1 MVLKNKLI
9 LIGFLYFLSLNG
21 NSQAIKTDS
30 IANKIDQLGNYLLYR
45 NHDSTYITSFADR
58 FAVKFVAVNKLT
70 YFRIRDRNN
79 NTILRYRPEYGV
91 NLGVGISYKWFAI
104 DIVFN
109 IGLRED
115 KNFENSEFFDFQGR
129 VFSSK
134 QFIEASLQYY
144 YAYELGTISGIDEDV
159 SEISRARED
168 IRTISFGLQYL
179 YAFNYDKFSLK
190 APFILNEIQRKS
202 AGSFIFGASF
212 AFFSMNA
219 DSSIVPTALTDYFD
233 QKLHLIDFSAISL
246 AANFG
251 YMYTFVLKE
260 HFFLTL
266 GFIPGLNFNLGD
278 SKADSREMFKW
289 NVSYKLKSMNAIGYN
304 SKRFYTGIQL
314 VVDWNNV
321 PIEKNLSMLFSNGSS
336 KLFVGYRFR
345 KKKNK

>member
-1 MVLKNKLI
+1 MISKYKFI
-9 LIGFLYFLSLNG
+9 LIGFFCLLSFKGYCQTL
-21 NSQAIKTDS
+21 SADS
-30 IANKIDQLGNYLLYR
+30 LASKIDQLGNYLLYR
-45 NHDSTYITSFADR
+45 NHDTTYITSYADR
-58 FAVKFVAVNKLT
+58 FAVKFVAVNKIN
-70 YFRIRDRNN
+70 YFRIRDRGNG
-79 NTILRYRPEYGV
+79 TKLHYRPEYGV

-115 KNFENSEFFDFQGR
+115 KNFEDSEFFDFQGR

-134 QFIEASLQYY
+134 QLIEGSLQYY
-144 YAYELGTISGIDEDV
+144 YAYELGTISGIEEDI
-159 SEISRARED
+159 SEISTNRED

-202 AGSFIFGASF
+202 AGSPIFGASF
-212 AFFSMNA
+212 SFFSMNA
-219 DSSIVPTALTDYFD
+219 DSSIVPTELSGYFD

-246 AANFG
+246 AVNFG
-251 YMYTFVLKE
+251 YMYTFVWKE

-278 SKADSREMFKW
+278 SKADSRDIFKW
-289 NVSYKLKSMNAIGYN
+289 NVSYKFKIMNAIGYN
-304 SKRFYTGIQL
+304 SLRFYTGFQL
-314 VVDWNNV
+314 VSDWNNV
-321 PIEKNLSMLFSNGSS
+321 RIEKNLSMLNSHGSL

-345 KKKNK
+345 KKKE